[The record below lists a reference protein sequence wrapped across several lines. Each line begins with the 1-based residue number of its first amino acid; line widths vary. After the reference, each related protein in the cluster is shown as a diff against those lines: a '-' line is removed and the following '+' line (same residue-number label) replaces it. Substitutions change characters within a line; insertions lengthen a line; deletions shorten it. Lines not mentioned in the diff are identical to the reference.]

1 MIQEIQLTKISDVFD
16 RTKLQ
21 FNASCILEKH
31 NNLKLEKMYET
42 NREGYLY
49 YYKKFTANP
58 KQFLTNRFLDIGTWA
73 NALYLYKENLIE
85 LRKQFQFKVRKTLLS
100 TLSLSLKEET
110 MLSAKRAL
118 HNVTIDSQWAVPN
131 TSITILYIGVHV
143 R

>member
-16 RTKLQ
+16 RTKLK

-31 NNLKLEKMYET
+31 NNLKWENMYET

-58 KQFLTNRFLDIGTWA
+58 KQFINNRFLNIGMWA
-73 NALYLYKENLIE
+73 NALYFYKENLIE
-85 LRKQFQFKVRKTLLS
+85 LRKQFQFKVRKTLFS
-100 TLSLSLKEET
+100 TLSLLLKEET
-110 MLSAKRAL
+110 MLSAKKAL
-118 HNVTIDSQWAVPN
+118 NNVTINSQWSAPN
-131 TSITILYIGVHV
+131 TSITILYVGVHV